1 MSIEEYIKRT
11 YLYGLKNY
19 PELSKDERIIRVYDH
34 LIKKYGENGYAK
46 MYFQDRKLIDAL
58 SRIREELKD
67 KEDFMEKTRKIIETI

>member
-1 MSIEEYIKRT
+1 
-11 YLYGLKNY
+11 
-19 PELSKDERIIRVYDH
+19 
-34 LIKKYGENGYAK
+34 